1 MNVPKL
7 RFPEFQDEGEWE
19 EKRLDEMFDFQS
31 TANNSRADLSNA
43 GNTFYIHYGDIH
55 TKFHQY
61 IDFSKDTIPKIPSRL
76 YRNATFLK
84 NGDLVIADAS
94 EDTEGI
100 AKAVEVRGLEHG
112 VNAISGLHTILLRD
126 SRQNYVND
134 FKGLLREIETV
145 KKQIKRLAVG
155 VKVYSVSKTV
165 LKQVLLPLPSHPEQQ
180 KIADCL
186 SSIDELITAQT
197 QKLNTLKTHKKGL
210 MQQLFPAEGETLPK
224 LRFPEFQDAPEW
236 EKNLLDSKV
245 IKVGSGITPRGGDK
259 NYKNNGRPFVR
270 SQNVGWGVLLL
281 DDVAYIDEQTHA
293 TFPSTEIENG
303 DVLLNI
309 TGASIGRCAVADY
322 RIKSGNVNQHVC
334 IIRLKAEELTPEFLN
349 QYLLSQYGQKQIDSF
364 QAGGNRQ
371 GLNFAQVRS
380 FVIPHP
386 YRDEQIKVAQFLS
399 SIDDLITAQTQKLAT
414 LKTHK
419 KALMQQFF
427 PADGNNHPAPS
438 GHPSRGGE

>member
-1 MNVPKL
+1 VIVIRAKENVGD
-7 RFPEFQDEGEWE
+7 RY
-19 EKRLDEMFDFQS
+19 
-31 TANNSRADLSNA
+31 LSFMLKNDVFIEYVMKGA
-43 GNTFYIHYGDIH
+43 KGVKMPRGDI
-55 TKFHQY
+55 FLMQEY
-61 IDFSKDTIPKIPSRL
+61 PLAYPSK
-76 YRNATFLK
+76 
-84 NGDLVIADAS
+84 
-94 EDTEGI
+94 
-100 AKAVEVRGLEHG
+100 
-112 VNAISGLHTILLRD
+112 
-126 SRQNYVND
+126 
-134 FKGLLREIETV
+134 
-145 KKQIKRLAVG
+145 
-155 VKVYSVSKTV
+155 
-165 LKQVLLPLPSHPEQQ
+165 PEQQ

-186 SSIDELITAQT
+186 SSIDDLITAQT
-197 QKLNTLKTHKKGL
+197 QKLATLKTHKKGL
-210 MQQLFPAEGETLPK
+210 MQHLFPAEGEILPK

-236 EKNLLDSKV
+236 EENLLDSKV

-322 RIKSGNVNQHVC
+322 RIKNGNVNQHVC
-334 IIRLKAEELTPEFLN
+334 IIRLKTEELTPEFLN

-386 YRDEQIKVAQFLS
+386 YRVEQIKVAQFLS

-419 KALMQQFF
+419 KALMQQLF
-427 PADGNNHPAPS
+427 PAMEEVS
-438 GHPSRGGE
+438 S